1 MTAKSFKYWETQD
14 LHEQFNLVK
23 SESTEKLNNWLS
35 AQNDISDEERIQIEI
50 LKDKLIKNANYWNEE
65 ELKIKFIGPFLELVN
80 LDGENYKL
88 FYNRSMTAS
97 IDNIKVS
104 GTVDMV
110 VASGFQKPKKPF
122 FCIHEY
128 KQELKKDSADPV
140 GHLLSEM
147 IVAQKIN
154 GDGQVIYGSYVIGRS
169 WYFIILEGN
178 EYTVSDTYLATQDD
192 IYTIFKILRE
202 VKKYIELIVK

>member
-1 MTAKSFKYWETQD
+1 MTAKSFKYWEIQD

-23 SESTEKLNNWLS
+23 LESTEKLNKWLS
-35 AQNDISDEERIQIEI
+35 AQNEITKEEKIQIEI
-50 LKDKLIKNANYWNEE
+50 LKNKLINNANYWNEE

-80 LDGENYKL
+80 LDGDNYKL

-140 GHLLSEM
+140 GQLLSEM

-154 GDGQVIYGSYVIGRS
+154 GNGQLIYGSYVIGRS

-178 EYTVSDTYLATQDD
+178 EYTVSDTYVATQDD
-192 IYTIFKILRE
+192 IYIIFKILRE

>member
-23 SESTEKLNNWLS
+23 LESTEKLNSWLS
-35 AQNDISDEERIQIEI
+35 AHNDISEEENVQIEV
-50 LKDKLIKNANYWNEE
+50 LKNKLIKNANYWNEE
-65 ELKIKFIGPFLELVN
+65 ELKIKFIGPFLDLVN

-88 FYNRSMTAS
+88 FYNRSMSAS
-97 IDNIKVS
+97 IDDVKLS

-128 KQELKKDSADPV
+128 KQELKKDSADPL
-140 GHLLSEM
+140 GQLLSEM

-154 GDGQVIYGSYVIGRS
+154 DNGQIIYGSYVLGRS

-178 EYTVSDTYLATQDD
+178 EYTVSDTYVATQDD

>member
-23 SESTEKLNNWLS
+23 LESTEKLNNWLS
-35 AQNDISDEERIQIEI
+35 AQNEITEKERIQIEA

-140 GHLLSEM
+140 GQLLSEM

-154 GDGQVIYGSYVIGRS
+154 GNGQLIYGSYVIGRS

-178 EYTVSDTYLATQDD
+178 EYTVSDTYVATQDD

-202 VKKYIELIVK
+202 VKKYIEIIVK

>member
-1 MTAKSFKYWETQD
+1 MTAKSFKYWEIQD

-23 SESTEKLNNWLS
+23 LESTEKLNKWLS
-35 AQNDISDEERIQIEI
+35 AQNKITEEEKIQIEI
-50 LKDKLIKNANYWNEE
+50 LKNKLINNANYWNEE

-80 LDGENYKL
+80 LDGDNYKL

-128 KQELKKDSADPV
+128 NQELKKDSADPV
-140 GHLLSEM
+140 GQLLSEM

-154 GDGQVIYGSYVIGRS
+154 GNGQLIYGSYVIGRS

-178 EYTVSDTYLATQDD
+178 EYTVSDTYVATQDD
-192 IYTIFKILRE
+192 IFIIFKILRE

>member
-35 AQNDISDEERIQIEI
+35 AQNDISEEERIQIEI

-88 FYNRSMTAS
+88 FYNRSMAAS

-140 GHLLSEM
+140 GQLLSEM

-154 GDGQVIYGSYVIGRS
+154 GDGQVIYGSYIIGRS

-178 EYTVSDTYLATQDD
+178 QYTVSDTYVATQDD

>member
-1 MTAKSFKYWETQD
+1 MTAKSFKYWEIQD
-14 LHEQFNLVK
+14 LHEQFNLIK
-23 SESTEKLNNWLS
+23 LESTEKLNKWLS
-35 AQNDISDEERIQIEI
+35 AQNEITKEEKIQIEI
-50 LKDKLIKNANYWNEE
+50 LKNKLINNANYWNEE

-80 LDGENYKL
+80 LDGDNYKL

-140 GHLLSEM
+140 GQLLSEM

-154 GDGQVIYGSYVIGRS
+154 GNGQLIYGSYVIGRS

-178 EYTVSDTYLATQDD
+178 EYTVSDTYVATQDD
-192 IYTIFKILRE
+192 IFIIFKILRE

>member
-1 MTAKSFKYWETQD
+1 MS
-14 LHEQFNLVK
+14 
-23 SESTEKLNNWLS
+23 
-35 AQNDISDEERIQIEI
+35 
-50 LKDKLIKNANYWNEE
+50 
-65 ELKIKFIGPFLELVN
+65 
-80 LDGENYKL
+80 
-88 FYNRSMTAS
+88 AS
-97 IDNIKVS
+97 IDDVKLS

-128 KQELKKDSADPV
+128 KQELKKDSSDPL
-140 GHLLSEM
+140 GQLLSEM
-147 IVAQKIN
+147 IVSQKIN
-154 GDGQVIYGSYVIGRS
+154 NNGQVIYGSYVIGRS

-178 EYTVSDTYLATQDD
+178 EYTVSDTYVATQDD